1 MNPRSPSPLSF
12 SPVPF
17 RLAPQLIAAFA
28 VFPFPFLVWQNPFR
42 FSPYIYQNIY
52 RSKGKAY
59 RELPMAIFPRMSFQR
74 SKGSEFPPLLLLG
87 SPPRM
92 RGKGPLCYHLFLS
105 AGITPAYAG
114 KSGGRPRAREG
125 SRDHPRVCGEKTQKA
140 CNRILRE
147 GSPPRM
153 RGKDGACA
161 VSPGLCGIT
170 PAYAGKSIRAI
181 PTMTATRDHPR
192 VCGEKE
198 RLEAAGYPVVG
209 SPPRM
214 RGKAVTGM
222 PPPVFS
228 GITPAYAGKSPP
240 A

>member
-92 RGKGPLCYHLFLS
+92 RGKDGETGGASRLI
-105 AGITPAYAG
+105 GITPAYAG
-114 KSGGRPRAREG
+114 K
-125 SRDHPRVCGEKTQKA
+125 
-140 CNRILRE
+140 
-147 GSPPRM
+147 RM
-153 RGKDGACA
+153 
-161 VSPGLCGIT
+161 
-170 PAYAGKSIRAI
+170 
-181 PTMTATRDHPR
+181 
-192 VCGEKE
+192 
-198 RLEAAGYPVVG
+198 
-209 SPPRM
+209 
-214 RGKAVTGM
+214 AVT
-222 PPPVFS
+222 VLY
-228 GITPAYAGKSPP
+228 T
-240 A
+240 